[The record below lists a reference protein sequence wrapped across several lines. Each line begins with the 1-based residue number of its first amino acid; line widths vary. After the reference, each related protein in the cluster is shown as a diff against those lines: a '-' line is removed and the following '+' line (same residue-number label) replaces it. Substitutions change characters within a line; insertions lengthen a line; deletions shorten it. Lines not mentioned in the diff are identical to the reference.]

1 MPWYSVCTKAIFISK
16 GSFRDVEHKNFILG
30 SVQKGYKPLRWFKLP
45 AFMYRH
51 IAPTMQISETSG
63 LLIAMYR
70 VCTKAIFISKRSF
83 KDAEPKNNILWLVQ
97 KGYKPQLGF
106 KIPAFMYRHRGRQC
120 KFPKFRGFLSPW
132 YRVCTKAIFSSN
144 GSFRDAEPKN
154 FILGLV
160 QIGYKPLRG
169 FKVPAFM
176 CRDIGPRMQVYEIS
190 GLPIAMY
197 RACTK
202 TIFISI
208 GMQSSRI
215 LSLGWCK

>member
-1 MPWYSVCTKAIFISK
+1 MQSPKILFLGLWKK
-16 GSFRDVEHKNFILG
+16 GTNHYGSSITRSYVSPYRSLTAYFRNFEASFRHGTVFVPKQYLHQKETLGMQSPKILFLG
-30 SVQKGYKPLRWFKLP
+30 WCKKGINPNWASKYP
-45 AFMYRH
+45 H
-51 IAPTMQISETSG
+51 SCIAI
-63 LLIAMYR
+63 
-70 VCTKAIFISKRSF
+70 
-83 KDAEPKNNILWLVQ
+83 
-97 KGYKPQLGF
+97 
-106 KIPAFMYRHRGRQC
+106 RGRQC

-132 YRVCTKAIFSSN
+132 YRVCTKAIFSST

-176 CRDIGPRMQVYEIS
+176 CRDIGRECKFTKFLGFLSPW
-190 GLPIAMY
+190 Y